1 MTTATLSPHDQ
12 ARFNMIEQQIRPW
25 NVFDT
30 NILQLLGALKREDF
44 APSTHKS
51 LAFGDIELPLTAAG
65 AESGECMLSPK
76 VEARFL
82 QDLLLTGTEQVLEIG
97 TGSGYMAALLG
108 RLSKH
113 VTTLEI
119 NPALADIAAQNL
131 SRAVVAN
138 VDVKVADG
146 SKVEAIHGEFDVI
159 VLSGSVAK
167 IPDALTAKL
176 KLGGRLIAIVG
187 EQPVMRTTLV
197 TRTSSGFATTQPWDT
212 LAPRLSGFAEFD
224 KFNF

>member
-1 MTTATLSPHDQ
+1 MTNTPSSTEQ

-30 NILQLLGALKREDF
+30 QILQLLGELKREDF
-44 APSTHKS
+44 VPSGHKS
-51 LAFGDIELPLTAAG
+51 LAFSDIELPLTANA
-65 AESGECMLSPK
+65 AAKGEVMLSPK

-82 QDLLLTGTEQVLEIG
+82 QDVQLTGMESVLEIG
-97 TGSGYMAALLG
+97 TGTGYMAALLG

-119 NPALADIAAQNL
+119 NPALAEIAAHNL
-131 SRAVVAN
+131 SRAVVVN

-146 SKVEAIHGEFDVI
+146 SKVDAINGEFDVI
-159 VLSGSVAK
+159 VLSGSVAS

-176 KLGGRLIAIVG
+176 TVGGRLIAIVG
-187 EQPVMRTTLV
+187 GEPVMRTTLV
-197 TRTSSGFATTQPWDT
+197 TRTSSGFVTTQPWDT
-212 LAPRLSGFAEFD
+212 LAPRLSGFAEFAAF
-224 KFNF
+224 KF